1 MKKLTGKLHFKNYIP
16 GRILNRFIK
25 HQQASGILLIVAS
38 ALSLAL
44 ASSPW
49 GNTYTA
55 FFDQAFFSSENHPA
69 FTPEF
74 LLNDCLM
81 SLFFFL
87 VSIEIKREL
96 VSGELSTP
104 SKAALPLLAALG
116 GMVVPALLYLACNI
130 GSGYAKGWGIP
141 TATDIAFSL
150 AVLSLAMK
158 NVPGIFRIFLTSL
171 AVADD
176 LGAVAVIAIF
186 YHGEMHPIFLLYTV
200 LIIALTFLLQKKI
213 QLPSLWYLLLVVICW
228 YFLEQAGVH
237 PTLAGVIA
245 GFVMPGVFGKS
256 MEHWLEKPVHFFV
269 VPLFAMANTAVSLFP
284 NQLSAYPGISLGI
297 VAGLCLGKPLGI
309 FLAAYLGK
317 KFRIIT
323 WPDGFYSSHLL
334 MLGSLAGI
342 GFTMSVFV
350 SHLAF
355 EGAGETA
362 VARISIV
369 IASLSSALIGYF
381 SLKKYA
387 KTIHESHL

>member
-1 MKKLTGKLHFKNYIP
+1 MKKLAGKLHFKNYIP
-16 GRILNRFIK
+16 GRIFNRFIK
-25 HQQASGILLIVAS
+25 HQQASGILLIIAS
-38 ALSLAL
+38 AASLLL

-49 GNTYTA
+49 GKTYTA
-55 FFDQAFFSSENHPA
+55 FFEKVVLVSGNSHAI
-69 FTPEF
+69 TPEF

-96 VSGELSTP
+96 VSGELSSP
-104 SKAALPLLAALG
+104 AKAALPLVAAWG
-116 GMVVPALLYLACNI
+116 GMVVPALLYLACNV
-130 GSGYAKGWGIP
+130 GSGYARGWGIP

-186 YHGEMHPIFLLYTV
+186 YHGEMHPVFLLFTFLLV
-200 LIIALTFLLQKKI
+200 ILTFFLQKKI
-213 QLPSLWYLLLVVICW
+213 QLPSIYYLILVVFCWYLL
-228 YFLEQAGVH
+228 EEAGVH
-237 PTLAGVIA
+237 PTLSGVIA
-245 GFVMPGVFGKS
+245 GFVMPGVFGKR
-256 MEHWLEKPVHFFV
+256 MEKWLEKPVHFVV
-269 VPLFAMANTAVSLFP
+269 VPLFAMANTAVPLFP
-284 NQLSAYPGISLGI
+284 NQLSNYPGISLGI
-297 VAGLCLGKPLGI
+297 LAGLCLGKPLGI

-323 WPDGFYSSHLL
+323 WPDGFLSSHLL

-355 EGAGETA
+355 EDNNETA

-369 IASLSSALIGYF
+369 LASLASALIGYF
-381 SLKKYA
+381 FLRKFA
-387 KTIHESHL
+387 NNRHESPL

>member
-1 MKKLTGKLHFKNYIP
+1 MKKLAGKLHFKNYIP

-25 HQQASGILLIVAS
+25 HQQASGILLIFAS
-38 ALSLAL
+38 AASLML

-49 GNTYTA
+49 GKAYAA
-55 FFDQAFFSSENHPA
+55 FFENDVLGSGNSHA
-69 FTPEF
+69 ITPEF

-96 VSGELSTP
+96 VSGELSSP
-104 SKAALPLLAALG
+104 AKAALPLVAALG
-116 GMVVPALLYLACNI
+116 GMVVPALFYLACNA
-130 GSGYAKGWGIP
+130 GSVYAKGWGIP

-186 YHGEMHPIFLLYTV
+186 YHGEMHPIFLLYSFL
-200 LIIALTFLLQKKI
+200 LIILTFFLQKKI
-213 QLPSLWYLLLVVICW
+213 QLPPIYYLILVVFCW
-228 YFLEQAGVH
+228 YFLEEAGVH
-237 PTLAGVIA
+237 PTLSGVIA
-245 GFVMPGVFGKS
+245 GFVMPGVFGKR
-256 MEHWLEKPVHFFV
+256 MEKWLEKPVHFLV
-269 VPLFAMANTAVSLFP
+269 VPLFAMANTAVPLFP
-284 NQLSAYPGISLGI
+284 NQLSNYPGIGLGI
-297 VAGLCLGKPLGI
+297 LVGLCIGKPLGI

-317 KFRIIT
+317 KFRFIT
-323 WPDGFYSSHLL
+323 WPEGFRSSHLL

-355 EGAGETA
+355 EGNNETA

-369 IASLSSALIGYF
+369 LASLTSALIGYF
-381 SLKKYA
+381 SLKNYA
-387 KTIHESHL
+387 KNTHESPL